1 MTLSVYILNKE
12 KIRKA
17 DFANPFI
24 ISEEM
29 RERKDE
35 TLWIYANES
44 VDMFTLQDIFGL
56 HPLTVDAV
64 IHENQPSKIEEYE
77 RYIFTIIDGIEYNT
91 NNTNDV
97 KHELIEDDL
106 YVFLGN
112 RWIIT
117 INFHNRNFE
126 ENIRKKIRSYIQ
138 KSSSR
143 AVSSKTQ
150 SNKIHD
156 TSQNNR
162 SPLSSLMQSQNKPL
176 ESSST
181 NGSKTL
187 QHELRMNEI
196 LYCIALDEML
206 SSYIPKLDDINKQL
220 DETEERIL
228 ADDPSSKSKKLQQ
241 SDIMRLRRK
250 ISFIKG
256 GLDMVSRAF
265 EETVS
270 GINTNTNVFSYGEIS
285 SNKARLSNESI
296 REISVLNDRTNYLRN
311 DLENMH
317 QRIISLREAY
327 NSNLNSNLSETIRTL
342 TVIATIILP
351 LTLITGIYGMNFA
364 FMPEI
369 KSPYGY
375 FYVLCLLGV
384 VGGGTFMYFKRKGWA

>member
-12 KIRKA
+12 KIRQA

-91 NNTNDV
+91 NNTNDI

-187 QHELRMNEI
+187 QYELRMNEI

-270 GINTNTNVFSYGEIS
+270 GINTNTNVSSYGEIS
-285 SNKARLSNESI
+285 SNKTRLSNESI

>member
-12 KIRKA
+12 MIRQA
-17 DFANPFI
+17 DFANPFT

-44 VDMFTLQDIFGL
+44 VDMFTLQDMFGL

-91 NNTNDV
+91 NNTNDIT
-97 KHELIEDDL
+97 HELIEDDL

-126 ENIRKKIRSYIQ
+126 ENIRKKIRSFIQ

-143 AVSSKTQ
+143 AMSSKTQ

-156 TSQNNR
+156 TSQINR

-181 NGSKTL
+181 DDSKTL

-196 LYCIALDEML
+196 IYCIALDEML

-241 SDIMRLRRK
+241 SDIIRLRRK

-270 GINTNTNVFSYGEIS
+270 DINTNANIFSYGEIS
-285 SNKARLSNESI
+285 SNKTKLSNESL
-296 REISVLNDRTNYLRN
+296 REISVLNDRTNYLR
-311 DLENMH
+311 LGH
-317 QRIISLREAY
+317 
-327 NSNLNSNLSETIRTL
+327 
-342 TVIATIILP
+342 
-351 LTLITGIYGMNFA
+351 
-364 FMPEI
+364 
-369 KSPYGY
+369 KS
-375 FYVLCLLGV
+375 F
-384 VGGGTFMYFKRKGWA
+384 

>member
-12 KIRKA
+12 MIRQA
-17 DFANPFI
+17 DFANPFT

-44 VDMFTLQDIFGL
+44 VDMFTLQDMFGL

-91 NNTNDV
+91 NNTNDIT
-97 KHELIEDDL
+97 HELIEDDL

-126 ENIRKKIRSYIQ
+126 ENIRKKIRSFIQ

-143 AVSSKTQ
+143 TVSSKTQ

-156 TSQNNR
+156 TSQINR

-181 NGSKTL
+181 DDSKTL

-196 LYCIALDEML
+196 IYCIALDEML

-241 SDIMRLRRK
+241 SDIIRLRRK

-270 GINTNTNVFSYGEIS
+270 DTNTNANIFSYGEIS
-285 SNKARLSNESI
+285 SNKTRLSNESL

-364 FMPEI
+364 FMPEL

-375 FYVLCLLGV
+375 FYALGLLGV